1 MQGLILMTLIVPLLA
16 AVVIAFIPNDAKDM
30 ARGIA
35 LIAALISTV
44 FSVITFVGF
53 DRASTAMQFHT
64 TIDWVTIQNAFSS
77 LPLTVSFAFGVDG
90 ISLPLFGLVG
100 IVSIFAVIRSFTVTE
115 RVKTHYFWMMVLIA
129 SLYGV
134 FGANDLFTFFFFL
147 EATLAASFFLIHI
160 FGGEKRQYA
169 ATKFLIYRGFASV
182 VLLAGLIGL
191 AYAYARQAQLL
202 STSVYIPWAPQ
213 YLTLMI
219 SHLLSYVNGIRLSA
233 GTQDVLFLVFLLA
246 VMIEEA
252 FVPFHTW
259 LPDTHENSDTGTNML
274 IGGVLMKV
282 GLYVLIRFGV
292 ELLPDGLRHYA
303 FLVALLGVISILYGA
318 FAALAAKDWRRLIA
332 FTGISHMGLVLVAIA
347 SMQAVGIQGAVFMLV
362 SSGLLTALLFFTV
375 GAVAD
380 RTGTFTIHRLGGLS
394 KSLPVLSGVMLVAAL
409 GLVGLPGT
417 SGFIS
422 EVALFVGSFA
432 TFPILATIATLGMIF
447 AALYLLYAMQ
457 RTTYGPLKVEAMEIR
472 DAHAI
477 EYVPMVVLVAL
488 VIGIGVYPDL
498 LGSVVHG
505 AAQAIAA
512 KIGG

>member
-1 MQGLILMTLIVPLLA
+1 MHDVLLMTLLIPVLGA
-16 AVVIAFIPNDAKDM
+16 IIIAFIPNKARDM

-35 LIAALISTV
+35 LVATLVATAFSIAAFI
-44 FSVITFVGF
+44 GF
-53 DRASTAMQFHT
+53 DRASTAMQYT
-64 TIDWVTIQNAFSS
+64 LSLNWVTIQNAYSS
-77 LPLTVSFAFGVDG
+77 TPLTISFAFGADG

-100 IVSIFAVIRSFTVTE
+100 IVSILSVIRSFKVEE
-115 RVKTHYFWMMVLIA
+115 RVKTHYFWMLLLTA
-129 SLYGV
+129 GLYGV
-134 FGANDLFTFFFFL
+134 FAANDLFTFFFFL
-147 EATLAASFFLIHI
+147 ESTLVASFFLIHI

-169 ATKFLIYRGFASV
+169 ATKFLIYRGLASV
-182 VLLAGLIGL
+182 VLLAGLIGM
-191 AYAYARQAQLL
+191 AYEYAQQAALV
-202 STSVYIPWAPQ
+202 STSVFIPWAPQ
-213 YLTLMI
+213 YMTLMI
-219 SHLLSYVNGIRLSA
+219 SHLLTYVANFRLSA
-233 GTQDVLFLVFLLA
+233 GVQDGLFLVFLLA

-259 LPDTHENSDTGTNML
+259 LPDTHENSDTGTNMM
-274 IGGVLMKV
+274 IGGVLMKI
-282 GLYVLIRFGV
+282 GLYILIRFGA
-292 ELLPDGLRHYA
+292 ELLPDGLKHYA

-332 FTGISHMGLVLVAIA
+332 FTSISHMGLVLIAIA
-347 SMQAVGIQGAVFMLV
+347 SMQAIGIQGAVFMLV

-375 GAVAD
+375 GAMAD
-380 RTGTFTIHRLGGLS
+380 RTGTFNITKLGGIS

-409 GLVGLPGT
+409 GLVGLPGM

-422 EVALFVGSFA
+422 EIALFVGGFA
-432 TFPILATIATLGMIF
+432 TFPVLAAIGTLGMIL

-457 RTTYGPLKVEAMEIR
+457 RTTFGPVRVDPSGMR
-472 DAHAI
+472 DAQAV
-477 EYVPMVVLVAL
+477 EYIPIVVLVAL